1 MAAEDN
7 HNEITLRGV
16 ILFKAALLGNKQ
28 KILGQSLFGILLLIR
43 PKTYEDNY
51 EYICILW

>member
-28 KILGQSLFGILLLIR
+28 KILGQS
-43 PKTYEDNY
+43 PKYWNIVTYTTKN
-51 EYICILW
+51 L